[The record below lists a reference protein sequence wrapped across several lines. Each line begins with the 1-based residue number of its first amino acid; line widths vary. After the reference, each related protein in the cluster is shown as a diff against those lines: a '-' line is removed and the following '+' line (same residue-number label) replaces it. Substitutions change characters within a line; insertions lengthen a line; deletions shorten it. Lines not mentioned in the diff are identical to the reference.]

1 MEFTI
6 TMRLSSRKL
15 LGLMKRSLTPNNP
28 YHAQWLLTRRCNY
41 RCKGCTV
48 WREPQNQKELSTE
61 EIKEGF
67 GILEKLGVVEIVL
80 SGGNPLI
87 RDDIAEIIDYSSQ
100 RFITTIYDNGSMAVK
115 KIDALRNADFVAI
128 SLDTL
133 NEEKNDYIKGVPSAW
148 KKSMESIE
156 ILQKEGINVGVSPTI
171 SQLNLNEII
180 DFTRYFT
187 YNGIPVWY
195 CLYWYDYPSE
205 NRLFQIGKR
214 QDEFEITDIETMAKI
229 CDALIEMKKERKGI
243 FITNKTLEALKQ
255 FFLNGQRIWECKALQ
270 SFLMVDHL
278 GNVAGCHLRE
288 PVASIFELPD
298 VWHSPKF
305 QNLRAEFSQ
314 CNQCAY
320 LCYIFYSLHSNVL
333 SNLEILQDQWKN
345 AKSLVSKA

>member
-1 MEFTI
+1 
-6 TMRLSSRKL
+6 MRLSSRKL
-15 LGLMKRSLTPNNP
+15 LSLMKRSLTPNNP

-48 WREPQNQKELSTE
+48 WRERENRKEISTE
-61 EIKEGF
+61 EVKEGLD
-67 GILEKLGVVEIVL
+67 ILEKLGVVEIVL
-80 SGGNPLI
+80 SGGNPLL
-87 RDDIAEIIDYSSQ
+87 REDIAEIIDYSSQ
-100 RFITTIYDNGSMAVK
+100 RFITTVYDNGSMALE

-133 NEEKNDYIKGVPSAW
+133 NEEKNDYIKGVPGAW
-148 KKSMESIE
+148 KRAMAAIE
-156 ILQKEGINVGVSPTI
+156 ILQKEGISVGVSPTI

-180 DFTRYFT
+180 DFTKYFT

-205 NRLFQIGKR
+205 NRLFEIGKKR
-214 QDEFEITDIETMAKI
+214 DEFEIADVKTMANV
-229 CDALIEMKKERKGI
+229 CDALIAMKRERKGI

-255 FFLNGQRIWECKALQ
+255 FFLNRQRTWECKALQ

-298 VWHSPKF
+298 VWNSQKF
-305 QNLRAEFSQ
+305 KILREEFSR
-314 CNQCAY
+314 CDQCAY

-345 AKSLVSKA
+345 AKSLMSKAYDSKR

>member
-1 MEFTI
+1 MK
-6 TMRLSSRKL
+6 LSSRKL
-15 LGLMKRSLTPNNP
+15 LSLMKRSLTPNNP

-48 WREPQNQKELSTE
+48 WREHKSQKELSTE
-61 EIKEGF
+61 EVKEGL

-80 SGGNPLI
+80 SGGNPLL
-87 RDDIAEIIDYSSQ
+87 RDDIAEIINYASK
-100 RFITTIYDNGSMAVK
+100 RFITTIYDNGSMAVE

-128 SLDTL
+128 SLDTF
-133 NEEKNDYIKGVPSAW
+133 NEEKNDYIKGVPGAW
-148 KKSMESIE
+148 KKAMGAIE
-156 ILQKEGINVGVSPTI
+156 NLQKEDINVGVSPTI

-180 DFTRYFT
+180 DFTKYFT

-205 NRLFQIGKR
+205 NRLFEIGKK
-214 QDEFEITDIETMAKI
+214 QDEFEITDVKTMAKV

-255 FFLNGQRIWECKALQ
+255 FFLNGRRTWECKALQ
-270 SFLMVDHL
+270 SFLMVDHV

-298 VWHSPKF
+298 VWNSKRF
-305 QNLRAEFSQ
+305 QSLREEFSQ

-320 LCYIFYSLHSNVL
+320 LCYIFYSLHSKVL
-333 SNLEILQDQWKN
+333 SNLEILRDQWKN
-345 AKSLVSKA
+345 AKSLMSKAYDTKR

>member
-1 MEFTI
+1 
-6 TMRLSSRKL
+6 
-15 LGLMKRSLTPNNP
+15 MKRSLTPNNP

-87 RDDIAEIIDYSSQ
+87 RDDIAELIDYSSQ
-100 RFITTIYDNGSMAVK
+100 RFVTTIYDNGSMAVK
-115 KIDALRNADFVAI
+115 KIDAVRKADFVAI

-133 NEEKNDYIKGVPSAW
+133 NEEKNDYIKGVPGAW
-148 KKSMESIE
+148 KKSMETIE
-156 ILQKEGINVGVSPTI
+156 ILQNEGINVGVSPTI

-180 DFTRYFT
+180 DFTKYFT

-205 NRLFQIGKR
+205 NPLFQIGKR
-214 QDEFEITDIETMAKI
+214 QDEFEITDRETMAKI

-288 PVASIFELPD
+288 PVASVFDLPD

-333 SNLEILQDQWKN
+333 SNLGILQDQWRN
-345 AKSLVSKA
+345 ARSVVSKA

>member
-1 MEFTI
+1 
-6 TMRLSSRKL
+6 MRLSSRKL

-87 RDDIAEIIDYSSQ
+87 RDDIAELIDYSSQ
-100 RFITTIYDNGSMAVK
+100 RFVTTIYDNGSMAVK
-115 KIDALRNADFVAI
+115 KIDAVRKADFVAI

-133 NEEKNDYIKGVPSAW
+133 NEEKNDYIKGVPGAW
-148 KKSMESIE
+148 KKSIETIE
-156 ILQKEGINVGVSPTI
+156 ILQNEGINVGVSPTI
-171 SQLNLNEII
+171 SQLNLHEII
-180 DFTRYFT
+180 DFTKYFT

-205 NRLFQIGKR
+205 NHLFQIGKR
-214 QDEFEITDIETMAKI
+214 QDEFEITDVETMAKI

-255 FFLNGQRIWECKALQ
+255 FFLNGQRTWECKALQ

-288 PVASIFELPD
+288 PVASIFELPE

-333 SNLEILQDQWKN
+333 SNLGILQDQWRN
-345 AKSLVSKA
+345 AKSVVSKT

>member
-1 MEFTI
+1 
-6 TMRLSSRKL
+6 
-15 LGLMKRSLTPNNP
+15 MKRSLTPNNP

-48 WREPQNQKELSTE
+48 WRESQNQKELSTE
-61 EIKEGF
+61 EIKNGLD
-67 GILEKLGVVEIVL
+67 ILEKLGVVEIVL

-87 RDDIAEIIDYSSQ
+87 RDDIAEIIDYASQ
-100 RFITTIYDNGSMAVK
+100 RFITTVYDNGSMAVK

-133 NEEKNDYIKGVPSAW
+133 NEEKNDYIKGVSGSW
-148 KKSMESIE
+148 KKAMEAIE

-171 SQLNLNEII
+171 SQLNLDEII
-180 DFTRYFT
+180 DFTKYFT

-195 CLYWYDYPSE
+195 CLYWYDYPSG
-205 NRLFQIGKR
+205 NRLFQIGKK
-214 QDEFEITDIETMAKI
+214 QTEFEITDRETMVKV
-229 CDALIEMKKERKGI
+229 CDALIEMKKERNGI

-255 FFLNGQRIWECKALQ
+255 FFLNGQRTWKCKALR

-278 GNVAGCHLRE
+278 GNVAGCHLQE
-288 PVASIFELPD
+288 PVASIFDLPD
-298 VWHSPKF
+298 VWNSHRLK
-305 QNLRAEFSQ
+305 NLREKFSQ

-345 AKSLVSKA
+345 AKSLMSRA